1 MAKVSNREVGDLVNK
16 REQFVTNNETIT
28 SSINSKGL
36 YVVYSYGQHFPMY
49 AHDADTNQWFG
60 NSDKYSRTT
69 SRHQSHARPDADI
82 HWTDTDTMSALV
94 NSGSYAAAC
103 ADRIL

>member
-1 MAKVSNREVGDLVNK
+1 MARVTNAQVGECVNK
-16 REQFVTNNETIT
+16 RELFVTNNETIT

-60 NSDKYSRTT
+60 NSDRRSRTT

-82 HWTDTDTMSALV
+82 HWTDTDTLSALV
-94 NSGSYAAAC
+94 NSGSYAEAC
-103 ADRIL
+103 AARIL